1 VFFIIKNKNFVFLT
15 FFSDSKQKPGLWV
28 TQQFRLRRPWSMT
41 KFIAFSGS
49 NDDFTRQCCKEMG
62 MIAPYI
68 LNKPVDSKQFK
79 QVLNF
84 VFPKKMN

>member
-1 VFFIIKNKNFVFLT
+1 
-15 FFSDSKQKPGLWV
+15 
-28 TQQFRLRRPWSMT
+28 MT

-84 VFPKKMN
+84 VFQKKMN